1 MDGPATALRVLAH
14 PDPGRVLR
22 RVRNEITHKKGLA
35 RLRRALFY
43 HRMASG
49 ILLANELGLFAA
61 WREPQRAEQ
70 VARRLA
76 IHPRAALALLR
87 ILEAVGL
94 VRRSGPRFEPT
105 PLARVAITPGAPD
118 SMAPMLDLMSA
129 QARAF
134 DALVSGVTTGV
145 VPPILDIFS
154 DQARCAAFLDA
165 VNGFIDLAGRDLL
178 GRIEL
183 PPIRSM
189 IVGSMGVSFSALLLD
204 RCPQASVTYGCL
216 EHLVREIPRLRE
228 RYGVDP
234 GRVAGSHVHGGDPN
248 ADRWGD
254 ERFDLVFLTKKMIL
268 DPENRVGEAFARK
281 AFDVLTPNGVAIL
294 WETVHPAD
302 APTPVAQA
310 MEAML
315 DLGASPT
322 GFVLTDRG
330 LVELLTGIGFV
341 SVEIVRCLG
350 GSTSFI
356 IARR

>member
-1 MDGPATALRVLAH
+1 MFIEFIGVGIVGIIVLAVVFFIWSAFWLWWQSILSNATVGLLQIIFMRFRKVN
-14 PDPGRVLR
+14 PSIIVT
-22 RVRNEITHKKGLA
+22 VRITAKKAGLDLSA
-35 RLRRALFY
+35 D
-43 HRMASG
+43 
-49 ILLANELGLFAA
+49 E
-61 WREPQRAEQ
+61 
-70 VARRLA
+70 
-76 IHPRAALALLR
+76 
-87 ILEAVGL
+87 LEAH
-94 VRRSGPRFEPT
+94 T
-105 PLARVAITPGAPD
+105 LAGGAVERVVQALI
-118 SMAPMLDLMSA
+118 SA
-129 QARAF
+129 SKASISLSYDRA
-134 DALVSGVTTGV
+134 
-145 VPPILDIFS
+145 
-154 DQARCAAFLDA
+154 CA
-165 VNGFIDLAGRDLL
+165 IDLAGRDLL